1 MAHVNSIHEQYGY
14 WHKVS
19 THFTS
24 NVDSETMCLTW

>member
-1 MAHVNSIHEQYGY
+1 MARVNAIDEHYRY

-24 NVDSETMCLTW
+24 NVDSETVCLLT